1 MNKVIDTPVSAKAT
15 GEIDYAFLWNF
26 PKQAIASPYLTYDQQ
41 HRRDRML
48 AALLHAR
55 KVLSLQP
62 ECVRFDVYRTAAVL
76 EKNQGSQR
84 ANAFLISFCKRALPR
99 LELVAKKYECAGINS
114 NVSAA
119 VFGSHFD
126 TELMQY
132 LASRMVN
139 MVARY
144 NRLPDMSRA
153 DIDLLAADIANFI
166 RAELADIDDTG
177 FSELKTLYTW
187 YMRAGFISLQFNVT
201 PPHWERVTKTYV
213 GEDEIAPAIARM
225 FNDVWWRGRL
235 RRIAAAWR
243 EHLQITVGNV
253 SKKKHAYASKNCVTD
268 WREQK
273 RRTREFLKG
282 LDLEDE
288 DGNRISLIEK
298 FDGSV
303 ANPAIRRCEL
313 MTRIRGFEN
322 ICNELGYVGEFY
334 TLTAPSKYHA
344 TTKAGYR
351 NSKWNGASPSDTQNY
366 LTGLWA
372 RIRAKLHREEIR
384 IFGIRVA
391 EPHHDG
397 TPHWHMLMFMLPE
410 DVERVRLIIRD
421 YAWEDSRAI
430 LSRLQA
436 PTGKAF
442 EAIKE
447 LGVKTSDSKGN
458 TRPIFSILKE
468 MQRSF
473 EKNNLG
479 TSQRGEYMKTIFGE
493 EASSAAAVLM
503 EAASSGK
510 LDRLTAAFKASDGKI
525 EELVKV
531 MQDNLGGDFKEFQSA
546 YEAVGTDLF
555 DQQEGS
561 LRKLTQTATQYV
573 LKLDDW
579 IQKNKGL
586 ATTIGIIAGGAL
598 ALIGIIGGIGLVAWP
613 VVMGINAII
622 AAAGVMGTVFTVA
635 GSAIVTALGAITW
648 PIVAVGAAI
657 VAGALLIR
665 KYWEPISAF
674 FSGVIE
680 GIMSAFAPVGEMFAP
695 LAPIFDGL
703 GEKLRG
709 VWQWF
714 KDLIAPVKATQE
726 TLDSCKNVGVIFGQ
740 ALASALIAPLNV
752 FNKLRS
758 GVDWLLEKL
767 GIINKESDSLDQ
779 TAART
784 NAATQGNSY
793 IPATS
798 TYGGYQAY
806 QPVTAPAGRSYIDQ
820 SKSEYNITLPGGV
833 APGHQLN
840 RQLRDTLEQIER
852 DKRAR
857 QRASMTHDF

>member
-15 GEIDYAFLWNF
+15 GEIDYAFVWNF

-41 HRRDRML
+41 YRRDRMF

-76 EKNQGSQR
+76 EQNQGSQR
-84 ANAFLISFCKRALPR
+84 ANAFLISFCKKALPR

-114 NVSAA
+114 NVSTA
-119 VFGSHFD
+119 VFGGHFD

-201 PPHWERVTKTYV
+201 PPHWERVIKKYV

-243 EHLQITVGNV
+243 EHLQIAVGNV

-351 NSKWNGASPSDTQNY
+351 NSKWNGASPSDTQSY

-372 RIRAKLHREEIR
+372 RIRAKLHREAIR

-410 DVERVRLIIRD
+410 DVKRVRLIIRD
-421 YAWEDSRAI
+421 YAWEEDRHELKSDKAKKARFHAEAIDPEKGSATGYVAKYISKNIDGYALDDETDDESGELLKETAPAVSAWAARWHIRQFQFIGGAPVTVYRELRKMADPETARALSVEFAEVHDAAHYGRWADYVNAQGGPFVRRDELQVRTLYEPRTELNQYGEEIVCIKGVYDSTIGAGTPILTRLTQWKIVPKRAVDLAVDLQDGFAVPRSSVNNCTGTESDPPELDLSKP
-430 LSRLQA
+430 LSRRERRELTNRLRKPKPAMRRKFIHGTDEQNS
-436 PTGKAF
+436 
-442 EAIKE
+442 AIA
-447 LGVKTSDSKGN
+447 KTIDEIHLTTGN
-458 TRPIFSILKE
+458 TIC
-468 MQRSF
+468 
-473 EKNNLG
+473 
-479 TSQRGEYMKTIFGE
+479 RGE
-493 EASSAAAVLM
+493 ALH
-503 EAASSGK
+503 
-510 LDRLTAAFKASDGKI
+510 L
-525 EELVKV
+525 
-531 MQDNLGGDFKEFQSA
+531 
-546 YEAVGTDLF
+546 
-555 DQQEGS
+555 
-561 LRKLTQTATQYV
+561 
-573 LKLDDW
+573 
-579 IQKNKGL
+579 
-586 ATTIGIIAGGAL
+586 IAGGKSCFDGKWLRGTATGEIFTAAPSHQAKAKEHQTKATEILNRVAAL
-598 ALIGIIGGIGLVAWP
+598 A
-613 VVMGINAII
+613 
-622 AAAGVMGTVFTVA
+622 
-635 GSAIVTALGAITW
+635 
-648 PIVAVGAAI
+648 
-657 VAGALLIR
+657 
-665 KYWEPISAF
+665 E
-674 FSGVIE
+674 
-680 GIMSAFAPVGEMFAP
+680 
-695 LAPIFDGL
+695 LAT
-703 GEKLRG
+703 
-709 VWQWF
+709 
-714 KDLIAPVKATQE
+714 KA
-726 TLDSCKNVGVIFGQ
+726 
-740 ALASALIAPLNV
+740 
-752 FNKLRS
+752 
-758 GVDWLLEKL
+758 
-767 GIINKESDSLDQ
+767 
-779 TAART
+779 
-784 NAATQGNSY
+784 
-793 IPATS
+793 
-798 TYGGYQAY
+798 
-806 QPVTAPAGRSYIDQ
+806 
-820 SKSEYNITLPGGV
+820 
-833 APGHQLN
+833 
-840 RQLRDTLEQIER
+840 
-852 DKRAR
+852 
-857 QRASMTHDF
+857 

>member
-15 GEIDYAFLWNF
+15 GEIDYAFVWNF
-26 PKQAIASPYLTYDQQ
+26 PKQAIASPYLTYDQLY
-41 HRRDRML
+41 RRDRMF

-76 EKNQGSQR
+76 AQNQGSQR
-84 ANAFLISFCKRALPR
+84 ANDFLISFCKKALPR
-99 LELVAKKYECAGINS
+99 LELVAKKYECVGINS
-114 NVSAA
+114 NVSTA
-119 VFGSHFD
+119 VFGGHFD
-126 TELMQY
+126 TKLMQY

-201 PPHWERVTKTYV
+201 PPHWERVTKKYV

-282 LDLEDE
+282 LELEDE

-351 NSKWNGASPSDTQNY
+351 NSKWNGASPSDTQSY
-366 LTGLWA
+366 LAGLWA

-421 YAWEDSRAI
+421 YAWEEDRHELKSD
-430 LSRLQA
+430 
-436 PTGKAF
+436 KAKKARF
-442 EAIKE
+442 YAEAIDPEKGSATGYVAKYISKNIDGYALDGEIDDESGE
-447 LGVKTSDSKGN
+447 L
-458 TRPIFSILKE
+458 LKE
-468 MQRSF
+468 
-473 EKNNLG
+473 
-479 TSQRGEYMKTIFGE
+479 
-493 EASSAAAVLM
+493 
-503 EAASSGK
+503 
-510 LDRLTAAFKASDGKI
+510 
-525 EELVKV
+525 
-531 MQDNLGGDFKEFQSA
+531 
-546 YEAVGTDLF
+546 
-555 DQQEGS
+555 
-561 LRKLTQTATQYV
+561 
-573 LKLDDW
+573 
-579 IQKNKGL
+579 
-586 ATTIGIIAGGAL
+586 
-598 ALIGIIGGIGLVAWP
+598 
-613 VVMGINAII
+613 
-622 AAAGVMGTVFTVA
+622 
-635 GSAIVTALGAITW
+635 
-648 PIVAVGAAI
+648 
-657 VAGALLIR
+657 
-665 KYWEPISAF
+665 
-674 FSGVIE
+674 
-680 GIMSAFAPVGEMFAP
+680 
-695 LAPIFDGL
+695 
-703 GEKLRG
+703 
-709 VWQWF
+709 
-714 KDLIAPVKATQE
+714 
-726 TLDSCKNVGVIFGQ
+726 
-740 ALASALIAPLNV
+740 
-752 FNKLRS
+752 
-758 GVDWLLEKL
+758 
-767 GIINKESDSLDQ
+767 
-779 TAART
+779 
-784 NAATQGNSY
+784 
-793 IPATS
+793 
-798 TYGGYQAY
+798 
-806 QPVTAPAGRSYIDQ
+806 TAPAVSAWAARWHIRQFQFIGGAPVTVYRELRRLADTEAAHGLSVEFAAVHDAADAGDWAGYVNAQGGPFVRRDDLQVRTLYEPRTEFNQYGEETVCIRGVYDSAIGAGTPILTRLTQWKIVPKRAVDLAVDVKGAPAPSRSSVNNCTGSESDPPELDLSKPLSRREKRELTNRLRKQKPAIRRKFIHGTDEQNAAIAKTIDEIHLTTGITI
-820 SKSEYNITLPGGV
+820 SRGEALHLMAGGKSCFNGKWLRGTAKGEIFTA
-833 APGHQLN
+833 APSYQAKARIILN
-840 RQLRDTLEQIER
+840 RVAALAELATKI
-852 DKRAR
+852 
-857 QRASMTHDF
+857 

>member
-1 MNKVIDTPVSAKAT
+1 M
-15 GEIDYAFLWNF
+15 F
-26 PKQAIASPYLTYDQQ
+26 
-41 HRRDRML
+41 

-76 EKNQGSQR
+76 AQNQGSQR
-84 ANAFLISFCKRALPR
+84 ANDFLISFCKKALPR
-99 LELVAKKYECAGINS
+99 LELVAKKYECVGINS
-114 NVSAA
+114 NVSTA
-119 VFGSHFD
+119 VFGGHFD
-126 TELMQY
+126 TKLMQY

-201 PPHWERVTKTYV
+201 PPHWERVTKKYV

-351 NSKWNGASPSDTQNY
+351 NSKWNGASPSDTQSY
-366 LTGLWA
+366 LAGLWA

-421 YAWEDSRAI
+421 YAWEEDRHELKSD
-430 LSRLQA
+430 
-436 PTGKAF
+436 KAKKARF
-442 EAIKE
+442 YAEAIDPEKGSATGYVAKYISKNIDGYALDGEIDDESGE
-447 LGVKTSDSKGN
+447 L
-458 TRPIFSILKE
+458 LKE
-468 MQRSF
+468 
-473 EKNNLG
+473 
-479 TSQRGEYMKTIFGE
+479 
-493 EASSAAAVLM
+493 
-503 EAASSGK
+503 
-510 LDRLTAAFKASDGKI
+510 
-525 EELVKV
+525 
-531 MQDNLGGDFKEFQSA
+531 
-546 YEAVGTDLF
+546 
-555 DQQEGS
+555 
-561 LRKLTQTATQYV
+561 
-573 LKLDDW
+573 
-579 IQKNKGL
+579 
-586 ATTIGIIAGGAL
+586 
-598 ALIGIIGGIGLVAWP
+598 
-613 VVMGINAII
+613 
-622 AAAGVMGTVFTVA
+622 
-635 GSAIVTALGAITW
+635 
-648 PIVAVGAAI
+648 
-657 VAGALLIR
+657 
-665 KYWEPISAF
+665 
-674 FSGVIE
+674 
-680 GIMSAFAPVGEMFAP
+680 
-695 LAPIFDGL
+695 
-703 GEKLRG
+703 
-709 VWQWF
+709 
-714 KDLIAPVKATQE
+714 
-726 TLDSCKNVGVIFGQ
+726 
-740 ALASALIAPLNV
+740 
-752 FNKLRS
+752 
-758 GVDWLLEKL
+758 
-767 GIINKESDSLDQ
+767 
-779 TAART
+779 
-784 NAATQGNSY
+784 
-793 IPATS
+793 
-798 TYGGYQAY
+798 
-806 QPVTAPAGRSYIDQ
+806 TAPAVSAWAARWHIRQFQFIGGAPVTVYRELRRLADTEAAHGLSVEFAAVHDAADAGDWAGYVNAQGGPFVRRDDLQVRTLYEPRTEFNQYGEETVCIRGVYDSAIGAGTPILTRLTQWKIVPKRAVDLAVDVKGAPAPSRSSVNNCTGSESDPPELDLSKPLSRREKRELTNRLRKQKPAIRRKFIHGTDEQNAAIAKTIDEIHLTTGITI
-820 SKSEYNITLPGGV
+820 SRGEALHLMAGGKSCFNGKWLRGTAKGEIFTA
-833 APGHQLN
+833 APSYQAKARIILN
-840 RQLRDTLEQIER
+840 RVAALAELATKI
-852 DKRAR
+852 
-857 QRASMTHDF
+857 

>member
-1 MNKVIDTPVSAKAT
+1 M
-15 GEIDYAFLWNF
+15 F
-26 PKQAIASPYLTYDQQ
+26 
-41 HRRDRML
+41 

-76 EKNQGSQR
+76 AQNQGSQR
-84 ANAFLISFCKRALPR
+84 ANDFLISFCKKALPR
-99 LELVAKKYECAGINS
+99 LELVAKKYECVGINS
-114 NVSAA
+114 NVSTA
-119 VFGSHFD
+119 VFGGHFD
-126 TELMQY
+126 TKLMQY

-201 PPHWERVTKTYV
+201 PPHWERVTKKYV

-351 NSKWNGASPSDTQNY
+351 NSKWNGASPSDTQSY
-366 LTGLWA
+366 LAGLWA

-421 YAWEDSRAI
+421 YAWEEDRHELKSD
-430 LSRLQA
+430 
-436 PTGKAF
+436 KAKKARF
-442 EAIKE
+442 YAEAIDPEKGSATGYVAKYISKNIDGYVLDGEIDDESGE
-447 LGVKTSDSKGN
+447 L
-458 TRPIFSILKE
+458 LKE
-468 MQRSF
+468 
-473 EKNNLG
+473 
-479 TSQRGEYMKTIFGE
+479 
-493 EASSAAAVLM
+493 
-503 EAASSGK
+503 
-510 LDRLTAAFKASDGKI
+510 
-525 EELVKV
+525 
-531 MQDNLGGDFKEFQSA
+531 
-546 YEAVGTDLF
+546 
-555 DQQEGS
+555 
-561 LRKLTQTATQYV
+561 
-573 LKLDDW
+573 
-579 IQKNKGL
+579 
-586 ATTIGIIAGGAL
+586 
-598 ALIGIIGGIGLVAWP
+598 
-613 VVMGINAII
+613 
-622 AAAGVMGTVFTVA
+622 
-635 GSAIVTALGAITW
+635 
-648 PIVAVGAAI
+648 
-657 VAGALLIR
+657 
-665 KYWEPISAF
+665 
-674 FSGVIE
+674 
-680 GIMSAFAPVGEMFAP
+680 
-695 LAPIFDGL
+695 
-703 GEKLRG
+703 
-709 VWQWF
+709 
-714 KDLIAPVKATQE
+714 
-726 TLDSCKNVGVIFGQ
+726 
-740 ALASALIAPLNV
+740 
-752 FNKLRS
+752 
-758 GVDWLLEKL
+758 
-767 GIINKESDSLDQ
+767 
-779 TAART
+779 
-784 NAATQGNSY
+784 
-793 IPATS
+793 
-798 TYGGYQAY
+798 
-806 QPVTAPAGRSYIDQ
+806 TAPAVSAWAARWHIRQFQFIGGAPVTVYRELRRLADTEAAHGLSVEFAAVHDAADAGDWAGYVNAQGGPFVRRDDLQVRTLYEPRTEFNQYGEETVCIRGVYDSAIGAGTPILTRLTQWKIVPKRAVDLAVDVKGAPAPSRSSVNNCTGSESDPPELDLSKPLSRREKRELTNRLRKQKPAIRRKFIHGTDEQNAAIAKTIDEIHLTTGITI
-820 SKSEYNITLPGGV
+820 SRGEALHLMAGGKSCFNGKWLRGTAKGEIFTA
-833 APGHQLN
+833 APSYQAKARIILN
-840 RQLRDTLEQIER
+840 RVAALAELATKI
-852 DKRAR
+852 
-857 QRASMTHDF
+857 

>member
-1 MNKVIDTPVSAKAT
+1 
-15 GEIDYAFLWNF
+15 
-26 PKQAIASPYLTYDQQ
+26 
-41 HRRDRML
+41 ML

-99 LELVAKKYECAGINS
+99 LELVATKYECAGINS

-201 PPHWERVTKTYV
+201 PPHWERVTKKYV

-351 NSKWNGASPSDTQNY
+351 NSKWNGASPSDTQSY

-421 YAWEDSRAI
+421 YAWEEDRHELKSD
-430 LSRLQA
+430 
-436 PTGKAF
+436 KAKKARF
-442 EAIKE
+442 HAEAIDPEKGSATGYVAKYISKNIDGYALDGETDDESGE
-447 LGVKTSDSKGN
+447 L
-458 TRPIFSILKE
+458 LKE
-468 MQRSF
+468 
-473 EKNNLG
+473 
-479 TSQRGEYMKTIFGE
+479 
-493 EASSAAAVLM
+493 
-503 EAASSGK
+503 
-510 LDRLTAAFKASDGKI
+510 
-525 EELVKV
+525 
-531 MQDNLGGDFKEFQSA
+531 
-546 YEAVGTDLF
+546 
-555 DQQEGS
+555 
-561 LRKLTQTATQYV
+561 
-573 LKLDDW
+573 
-579 IQKNKGL
+579 
-586 ATTIGIIAGGAL
+586 
-598 ALIGIIGGIGLVAWP
+598 
-613 VVMGINAII
+613 
-622 AAAGVMGTVFTVA
+622 
-635 GSAIVTALGAITW
+635 
-648 PIVAVGAAI
+648 
-657 VAGALLIR
+657 
-665 KYWEPISAF
+665 
-674 FSGVIE
+674 
-680 GIMSAFAPVGEMFAP
+680 
-695 LAPIFDGL
+695 
-703 GEKLRG
+703 
-709 VWQWF
+709 
-714 KDLIAPVKATQE
+714 
-726 TLDSCKNVGVIFGQ
+726 
-740 ALASALIAPLNV
+740 
-752 FNKLRS
+752 
-758 GVDWLLEKL
+758 
-767 GIINKESDSLDQ
+767 
-779 TAART
+779 
-784 NAATQGNSY
+784 
-793 IPATS
+793 
-798 TYGGYQAY
+798 
-806 QPVTAPAGRSYIDQ
+806 TAPAVSAWAARWHIRQFQFIGGAPVTVYRELRRLADTEAAHGLSVEFAAVHDAADAGDWAGYVNAQGGPFVRRDDLQ
-820 SKSEYNITLPGGV
+820 VRTLYEPRTEFNQYGEETVCIRGV
-833 APGHQLN
+833 YDSAIGAGTPILTRLTQWK
-840 RQLRDTLEQIER
+840 IVP
-852 DKRAR
+852 KRAVDLAVDVKGAPAPSR
-857 QRASMTHDF
+857 SSVNNCTGSESDPPELDLSNPLSRREKRELTNRLRKQKPAIRRKFIHGTDEQNAAIAKTIDEIHLTTGITISRGEALHLMTGGKSCFNGKWLRGTSKGEIFSAVPSHHAKTQKILKRVAMLAEASKLTTK